1 MIKIIGLV
9 LLMTSTTAF
18 AADDKALN
26 EEVEKAQREITQSGY
41 QCDQV
46 NSIKTETSWFS
57 TETTSNVTCDKAYHF
72 KIRYKG
78 NVRVSVDVHSM

>member
-1 MIKIIGLV
+1 MSLCLV
-9 LLMTSTTAF
+9 LASSAVF
-18 AADDKALN
+18 AADDKNLT
-26 EEVEKAQREITQSGY
+26 EEAENAQREITLSGY

-78 NVRVSVDVHSM
+78 NVRVSVDVDSM